1 MKGTRGGGVHQTL
14 MHFVY
19 GTEPKTFCSYTW
31 KTQRKWFLQQGAIIC
46 SNDHPAWPLQRNMKD
61 YYDCS
66 RERRVSL
73 FISTERCSIHK
84 NTLIQPNPLHY
95 RFLHGQ
101 AQQNWLPG
109 LLKQFNRLLWVHS
122 ESWVSKS
129 GYWGHL
135 RKLRFCVFLA
145 IFTKPHQFCLRSRV
159 FSPFWHSA
167 IVVNIIGDEYGS
179 ILIFT
184 VFGFGLFLAVFG
196 HFWAFLALLGFWWR
210 FGGIGSASEL

>member
-1 MKGTRGGGVHQTL
+1 MTNSFRLHSLTRITFTYIGPQKVAQVLGLFYIWHPCSKYLLGGCEYELCKRCESTKKGMNFSSTVIKMCL
-14 MHFVY
+14 L
-19 GTEPKTFCSYTW
+19 TE
-31 KTQRKWFLQQGAIIC
+31 
-46 SNDHPAWPLQRNMKD
+46 
-61 YYDCS
+61 
-66 RERRVSL
+66 
-73 FISTERCSIHK
+73 
-84 NTLIQPNPLHY
+84 HY

-109 LLKQFNRLLWVHS
+109 LLKQFNRSLWVHS

-196 HFWAFLALLGFWWR
+196 HFWAFLAFFGFGWR
-210 FGGIGSASEL
+210 CGGFGSASEL